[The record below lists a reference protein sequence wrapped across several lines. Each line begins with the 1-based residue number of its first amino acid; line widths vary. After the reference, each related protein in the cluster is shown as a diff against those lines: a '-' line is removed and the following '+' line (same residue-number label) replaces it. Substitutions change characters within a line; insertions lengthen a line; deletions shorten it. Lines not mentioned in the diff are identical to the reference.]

1 MERVTFSSLA
11 GNIVV
16 IGLDGEIRTLGQGQ
30 LPQPGELIIDEVSDT
45 SELVIEQVTPQGSS
59 INVTDDI
66 TALIEAIASGEDPT
80 ELGEEFEP
88 AAGEGNGSSPQNT
101 GAIDRTG
108 AELLAS
114 TNFET
119 VGTDGTG
126 FSSTQVETLL
136 DILQIQPPEP
146 TATPIPATII
156 VQEISSPTINEG
168 DQVVFD
174 ITLNQATEDNTDV
187 TLSLL
192 DGTAT
197 GGSTDE
203 SGSDYVNERV
213 LITFSDGT
221 TEEILV
227 DDNGTF
233 TVSVPL
239 GESGFTV
246 SLGSIDD
253 SIFEGPETFTLS
265 GTTEEQNTPATGVAT
280 IVDDGSGPGLSP
292 DDDRPT
298 VTMSDAGIVNEGET
312 ASFKVSL
319 SNPSAIDVEVEL
331 TLNLG
336 DTEAGDLGLLEY
348 NTGSGWVAVPND
360 GVVTVP
366 AGQTEFDVRIAS
378 IDDAVYEGPEDFSV
392 TVTGI
397 GAVQGSDTGTATIV
411 DDGSGPGP
419 DPDDDRPNVTITDA
433 GTINEGETA
442 NFKVTLSNASESTV
456 QLELGL
462 NLGDT
467 EAGDLGTLEYNTG
480 SGWVA
485 VPNDGVVTVRAG
497 QTEFDVRIASIDD
510 AVYEGP
516 EDFSVTVTGIGA
528 VQGSD
533 TGMAT
538 IVDDGSGPGP
548 DPDDDRPSVTITDA
562 GTINEG
568 DTANFKVTLSN
579 ASEAE
584 TQVELGLNLV
594 DTEAGDL
601 GTLEYNT
608 GSGWVAVPNDGVV
621 TVPAG
626 QTEFDVR
633 IASIDDAVYEGPEG
647 FSVTVTG
654 IGAVQGSDTGTA
666 TIVDDGS
673 GPGPDPDDD
682 RPNVTITDAG
692 TINEGE
698 TANFK
703 VTLSNAS
710 ESTVQVE
717 LGLNLGDTEVGDLG
731 TLEYNTGSGWVAV
744 PNDGVVTV
752 PAGQTEFD
760 VRIASIDDA
769 VYEGPEDFSV
779 TVTGIGAVQGSDTGT
794 ATIVDDGSG
803 PGPDPDDDR
812 PNVTITDAGTINEGD
827 TANFKVTLSNA
838 SESTVQVELGL
849 NLGDTEAGDLGT
861 LEYNTGSGWVAV
873 PNDGV
878 VTVPAEQTEFDVRI
892 ASIDDAVYEGP
903 EDFSVTV
910 TGIGAVQ
917 GSDTGTATIVD
928 DGSGPG
934 PDPDDDRPNVTIS
947 DAGIINEGETANFK
961 VTLSN
966 ASEAETQVE
975 LGLNLGDTEVGDLG
989 TLEYNTGSGWVAV
1002 PNDGVV
1008 TVPAG
1013 QTEFDVR
1020 IASIDDAVYEG
1031 PEDFSVTV
1039 TGIGAVQGS
1048 DTGTATIVD
1057 DGSGPGPDPDDD
1069 RPNVTITDAGTI
1081 NEGETANFK
1090 VTLSNASESTVQ
1102 VELGLNLGDTEAGDL
1117 GTLEY
1122 NTGSGWVAVPND
1134 GVVTVPAGQTE
1145 FDVRIASI
1153 DDAVYEGP
1161 EDFSVTVT
1169 GIGAVQGS
1177 DTGTATI
1184 VDDGSGPGP
1193 DPDDDRPS
1201 VTITDAGTIN
1211 EGETANF
1218 TVTLSNASE
1227 AETQVELGLNL
1238 GDTEVGDLGTL
1249 EYNTGS
1255 GWVTVPN
1262 DGVVTVPAEQTEF
1275 DVRIASIDDTVYEGP
1290 EDFSVTVTGI
1300 GAVQGSDTGTAT
1312 IVDDGSGP
1320 GPDPDDD
1327 RPVVAAISDTTV
1339 SEGESATLVVTLSN
1353 LSTTDTLVN
1362 LALNDGTAEGGV
1374 DYTKSSVT
1382 VTYADSSS
1390 DVIPV
1395 NPDGTFNVSVP
1406 AGDMTFDIVIST
1418 TDDELFES
1426 DENFTLIGQTEIQTT
1441 PVTGTVTILDNDTVS
1456 VASISSEVVNEGEPI
1471 IFDVTLSNPSDSE
1484 SLVNMVLADGS
1495 AEGGIDYINTS
1506 VTVTYA
1512 DNSTDVITVNANGT
1526 FDVSVPA
1533 NDVSFSV
1540 TVNTI
1545 DDDLFE
1551 GAETLTLSG
1560 KTATQIT
1567 SAIGTGTLLDDG
1579 SGPGPDPDDDRPT
1592 VAAITDAIVS
1602 EGELATLEV
1611 TLSNASTTN
1620 TVVNMTLANG
1630 TAEGGSDYTNTTV
1643 TVTYADSSTDV
1654 ISVNPDGTFDVI
1666 VPALDTTFSV
1676 TMVTLNDDIYE
1687 GDENFTLSG
1696 ATTVQ
1701 TTAAVGTVTINDN
1714 ADIPTVTEITDIQ
1727 VVEGNDA
1734 KFNVTLSN
1742 ASAVAIMV
1750 SMSLLDGT
1758 AVAGD
1763 DFNATSV
1770 TITYADNTTEVIAVN
1785 PDGTFDVSVPASDT
1799 NFSVTVNTVE
1809 DQIYESSENF
1819 VLTGSIQ
1826 GQSPAASGLGTIID
1840 DDNTP
1845 PTVEDFGISVDLS
1858 VGGDALIDFAPHA
1871 QDFEDDFD
1879 LQDDKETSICVTTLP
1894 DYGYL
1899 YYLDDQN
1906 NEVILDIGDVIPETT
1921 EVRYALTED
1930 FFDEQ
1935 SFDSQDLLDEF
1946 SKDFIAD
1953 SVDVN
1958 GLSFFGGTI
1967 DGNGDFVNNA
1977 QIKVDFAAQQV
1988 GLVVV
1993 SPGETGQGDEIS
2005 TSEFIAIELDEGL
2018 EAKEAR
2024 LNLASLNDRFNSGGA
2039 WIQAYF
2045 YMGDTLVDI
2054 QTIQTS
2060 DIVFTGNQ
2068 EGYAD
2073 VSLSNGSF
2081 DEIRLFPE
2089 TDSSSDKAS
2098 FTLVGTQIT
2107 SFNNVN
2113 DSFDYKAIDSDGLES
2128 DTTATVD
2135 IDFNNVSF
2143 ETVTAFGTQTA
2154 SLQQEPNIIM
2164 GTDQDDVLVGT
2175 DGNDILIGGL
2185 GNDILTGGGGDDI
2198 FKWTEMQSAIDTVT
2212 DFSDGDQLDFT
2223 DVFDDMSGT
2232 DISTLLDDLGSGDYH
2247 GSVDDIT
2254 VAVTESGG
2262 NSTLTINKDGQQ
2274 LEVNFDGASASDI
2287 ANSLISN
2294 LEQLRE

>member
-146 TATPIPATII
+146 TAIPVPATII

-246 SLGSIDD
+246 SLDSIGD

-419 DPDDDRPNVTITDA
+419 DPDDDRP
-433 GTINEGETA
+433 
-442 NFKVTLSNASESTV
+442 
-456 QLELGL
+456 
-462 NLGDT
+462 
-467 EAGDLGTLEYNTG
+467 
-480 SGWVA
+480 
-485 VPNDGVVTVRAG
+485 
-497 QTEFDVRIASIDD
+497 
-510 AVYEGP
+510 
-516 EDFSVTVTGIGA
+516 
-528 VQGSD
+528 
-533 TGMAT
+533 
-538 IVDDGSGPGP
+538 
-548 DPDDDRPSVTITDA
+548 SVTITDA
-562 GTINEG
+562 GNINEG
-568 DTANFKVTLSN
+568 ETANFKVTLSN

-584 TQVELGLNLV
+584 TQVELGLNL
-594 DTEAGDL
+594 
-601 GTLEYNT
+601 
-608 GSGWVAVPNDGVV
+608 
-621 TVPAG
+621 
-626 QTEFDVR
+626 
-633 IASIDDAVYEGPEG
+633 
-647 FSVTVTG
+647 
-654 IGAVQGSDTGTA
+654 
-666 TIVDDGS
+666 
-673 GPGPDPDDD
+673 
-682 RPNVTITDAG
+682 
-692 TINEGE
+692 
-698 TANFK
+698 
-703 VTLSNAS
+703 
-710 ESTVQVE
+710 
-717 LGLNLGDTEVGDLG
+717 GDTEVGDLG
-731 TLEYNTGSGWVAV
+731 TLEYSTGSGWVAV

-812 PNVTITDAGTINEGD
+812 PSVTITDAGTINEGE

-838 SESTVQVELGL
+838 SEAETQVELGLNLGDTEVGDLGTLEYNTGSGWVAVPNDGVVTVPAGQTEFDVRIASIDDTVYEGPEDFSVTVTGIGAVQGSDTGTATIVDDGSGPGPDPDDDRPNVTISDAGTINEGETANFKVTLSNASEAETQVELGLNLGDTEVGDLGTLEYNTGSGWVAVPNDGVVTVPAGQTEFDVRIASIDDTVYEGPEDFSVTVTGIGAVQGSDTGTATIVDDGSGPGPDPDDDRPSVTITDAGTINEGETANFKVTLSNASEAETQVELGL
-849 NLGDTEAGDLGT
+849 NLGDTEAGDLGTLEYNTGSGWVAVPNDGVVTVPAEQTEFDVRIASIDDAVYEGPEDFSVTVTGIGAVQGSDTGMATIVDDGSGPGPDPDDDRPNVTISDAGIINEGETANFKVTLSNASEAETQVELGLNLGDTEVGDLGT

-1008 TVPAG
+1008 TVPAE

-1153 DDAVYEGP
+1153 DDA
-1161 EDFSVTVT
+1161 
-1169 GIGAVQGS
+1169 
-1177 DTGTATI
+1177 
-1184 VDDGSGPGP
+1184 
-1193 DPDDDRPS
+1193 
-1201 VTITDAGTIN
+1201 
-1211 EGETANF
+1211 
-1218 TVTLSNASE
+1218 
-1227 AETQVELGLNL
+1227 
-1238 GDTEVGDLGTL
+1238 
-1249 EYNTGS
+1249 
-1255 GWVTVPN
+1255 
-1262 DGVVTVPAEQTEF
+1262 
-1275 DVRIASIDDTVYEGP
+1275 VYEGP

-1512 DNSTDVITVNANGT
+1512 NNSTDVITVNANGT

-1696 ATTVQ
+1696 ATAVQ
-1701 TTAAVGTVTINDN
+1701 TTAAVGTVTINDD

-1770 TITYADNTTEVIAVN
+1770 TIAYADNTTEVIAVN

-1826 GQSPAASGLGTIID
+1826 GQSPEASGLGTIID

-1967 DGNGDFVNNA
+1967 DGNGDFINNA

-2054 QTIQTS
+2054 QTIHTS

-2154 SLQQEPNIIM
+2154 SLQQEPNIII

-2198 FKWTEMQSAIDTVT
+2198 FKWTEMQSATDTVT

>member
-1 MERVTFSSLA
+1 MDRVALSSLMS
-11 GNIVV
+11 NVVV
-16 IGLDGEIRTLGQGQ
+16 IGLDGNLRSLESGQ
-30 LPQPGELIIDEVSDT
+30 LPQPGELIIEEVSDT
-45 SELVIEQVTPQGSS
+45 SELIVQQVTPQGSS
-59 INVTDDI
+59 INVTDDV

-80 ELGEEFEP
+80 ALGEDFEP
-88 AAGEGNGSSPQNT
+88 AAGEESGSSPQNT

-119 VGTDGTG
+119 VGIDGIG
-126 FSSTQVETLL
+126 LSTTQALSLL
-136 DILQIQPPEP
+136 GLFRVINGPVPLTIL
-146 TATPIPATII
+146 

-174 ITLNQATEDNTDV
+174 ITLSQTTEDNTDV
-187 TLSLL
+187 ILSLL

-197 GGSTDE
+197 GGSADE
-203 SGSDYVNERV
+203 NGSDYVNERV

-221 TEEILV
+221 TEEV
-227 DDNGTF
+227 SVGESGTF
-233 TVSVPL
+233 TISIPP
-239 GESGFTV
+239 GESDFTV
-246 SLGSIDD
+246 SIDSIDD
-253 SIFEGPETFTLS
+253 SVFEGPETFTLS
-265 GTTEEQNTPATGVAT
+265 GTTEEQSTPVTGTAT
-280 IVDDGSGPGLSP
+280 ILDDGSGPGSNP
-292 DDDRPT
+292 DDDRPA
-298 VTMSDAGIVNEGET
+298 VTMSDAGTVNEGET
-312 ASFKVSL
+312 ANFKVTL
-319 SNPSAIDVEVEL
+319 SNASESTVQVEL
-331 TLNLG
+331 GLNLG
-336 DTEAGDLGLLEY
+336 DTEVGDLGTLEY

-419 DPDDDRPNVTITDA
+419 DPDDDRPSVTISDA

-456 QLELGL
+456 QVELGL

-467 EAGDLGTLEYNTG
+467 EVGDLGTLEYNTG

-485 VPNDGVVTVRAG
+485 VPNDGVVTVPAG
-497 QTEFDVRIASIDD
+497 QTEFDVRIASVDD

-533 TGMAT
+533 TGTAT

-584 TQVELGLNLV
+584 TQVELGLNLG
-594 DTEAGDL
+594 DTEVGDL

-633 IASIDDAVYEGPEG
+633 IASIDDAVYEGPEDFSVTVTG
-647 FSVTVTG
+647 IGAVQGSDTGTATIVDDGTGPGPDPDDDRPSVTISDAGTINEGDTANFKVTLSNASEAETQVELGLNLGDTEVGDLGTLEYNTGSGWVAVPNDGVVTVPAGQTEFDVRIASIDDAVYEGPEDFSVTVTG

-682 RPNVTITDAG
+682 RPSVTISDAG

-812 PNVTITDAGTINEGD
+812 PSVTISDAGTINEGEA
-827 TANFKVTLSNA
+827 ANFKVN
-838 SESTVQVELGL
+838 
-849 NLGDTEAGDLGT
+849 
-861 LEYNTGSGWVAV
+861 
-873 PNDGV
+873 
-878 VTVPAEQTEFDVRI
+878 
-892 ASIDDAVYEGP
+892 
-903 EDFSVTV
+903 
-910 TGIGAVQ
+910 
-917 GSDTGTATIVD
+917 
-928 DGSGPG
+928 
-934 PDPDDDRPNVTIS
+934 
-947 DAGIINEGETANFK
+947 
-961 VTLSN
+961 LSN

-1069 RPNVTITDAGTI
+1069 RPSVTITDAGTINEGDTANFKVTLSNASEAETQVELGLNLGDTEAGDLGTLEYNTGSGWVAVPNDGVVTVPAGQTEFDVRIASIDDAVYEGPEDFSVTVTGIGAVQGSDTGTATIVDDGTGPGPDPDDDRPNVTISDAGTI

-1201 VTITDAGTIN
+1201 VTISDAGTIN

-1218 TVTLSNASE
+1218 KVTLSNASE
-1227 AETQVELGLNL
+1227 STVQVELGLNL
-1238 GDTEVGDLGTL
+1238 GDTEAGDLGTL

-1255 GWVTVPN
+1255 GWVAVPN
-1262 DGVVTVPAEQTEF
+1262 DGVVTVPAGQTEF
-1275 DVRIASIDDTVYEGP
+1275 DVRIASIDDAVYEGP

-1312 IVDDGSGP
+1312 
-1320 GPDPDDD
+1320 
-1327 RPVVAAISDTTV
+1327 
-1339 SEGESATLVVTLSN
+1339 
-1353 LSTTDTLVN
+1353 
-1362 LALNDGTAEGGV
+1362 
-1374 DYTKSSVT
+1374 
-1382 VTYADSSS
+1382 
-1390 DVIPV
+1390 
-1395 NPDGTFNVSVP
+1395 
-1406 AGDMTFDIVIST
+1406 
-1418 TDDELFES
+1418 
-1426 DENFTLIGQTEIQTT
+1426 
-1441 PVTGTVTILDNDTVS
+1441 
-1456 VASISSEVVNEGEPI
+1456 
-1471 IFDVTLSNPSDSE
+1471 
-1484 SLVNMVLADGS
+1484 
-1495 AEGGIDYINTS
+1495 
-1506 VTVTYA
+1506 
-1512 DNSTDVITVNANGT
+1512 
-1526 FDVSVPA
+1526 
-1533 NDVSFSV
+1533 
-1540 TVNTI
+1540 
-1545 DDDLFE
+1545 
-1551 GAETLTLSG
+1551 
-1560 KTATQIT
+1560 
-1567 SAIGTGTLLDDG
+1567 
-1579 SGPGPDPDDDRPT
+1579 
-1592 VAAITDAIVS
+1592 
-1602 EGELATLEV
+1602 
-1611 TLSNASTTN
+1611 
-1620 TVVNMTLANG
+1620 
-1630 TAEGGSDYTNTTV
+1630 
-1643 TVTYADSSTDV
+1643 
-1654 ISVNPDGTFDVI
+1654 
-1666 VPALDTTFSV
+1666 
-1676 TMVTLNDDIYE
+1676 
-1687 GDENFTLSG
+1687 
-1696 ATTVQ
+1696 
-1701 TTAAVGTVTINDN
+1701 
-1714 ADIPTVTEITDIQ
+1714 
-1727 VVEGNDA
+1727 
-1734 KFNVTLSN
+1734 
-1742 ASAVAIMV
+1742 
-1750 SMSLLDGT
+1750 
-1758 AVAGD
+1758 
-1763 DFNATSV
+1763 
-1770 TITYADNTTEVIAVN
+1770 
-1785 PDGTFDVSVPASDT
+1785 
-1799 NFSVTVNTVE
+1799 
-1809 DQIYESSENF
+1809 
-1819 VLTGSIQ
+1819 
-1826 GQSPAASGLGTIID
+1826 
-1840 DDNTP
+1840 
-1845 PTVEDFGISVDLS
+1845 
-1858 VGGDALIDFAPHA
+1858 
-1871 QDFEDDFD
+1871 
-1879 LQDDKETSICVTTLP
+1879 
-1894 DYGYL
+1894 
-1899 YYLDDQN
+1899 
-1906 NEVILDIGDVIPETT
+1906 
-1921 EVRYALTED
+1921 
-1930 FFDEQ
+1930 
-1935 SFDSQDLLDEF
+1935 
-1946 SKDFIAD
+1946 
-1953 SVDVN
+1953 
-1958 GLSFFGGTI
+1958 
-1967 DGNGDFVNNA
+1967 
-1977 QIKVDFAAQQV
+1977 
-1988 GLVVV
+1988 
-1993 SPGETGQGDEIS
+1993 
-2005 TSEFIAIELDEGL
+2005 
-2018 EAKEAR
+2018 
-2024 LNLASLNDRFNSGGA
+2024 
-2039 WIQAYF
+2039 
-2045 YMGDTLVDI
+2045 
-2054 QTIQTS
+2054 
-2060 DIVFTGNQ
+2060 
-2068 EGYAD
+2068 
-2073 VSLSNGSF
+2073 
-2081 DEIRLFPE
+2081 
-2089 TDSSSDKAS
+2089 
-2098 FTLVGTQIT
+2098 
-2107 SFNNVN
+2107 
-2113 DSFDYKAIDSDGLES
+2113 
-2128 DTTATVD
+2128 
-2135 IDFNNVSF
+2135 
-2143 ETVTAFGTQTA
+2143 
-2154 SLQQEPNIIM
+2154 
-2164 GTDQDDVLVGT
+2164 
-2175 DGNDILIGGL
+2175 
-2185 GNDILTGGGGDDI
+2185 
-2198 FKWTEMQSAIDTVT
+2198 
-2212 DFSDGDQLDFT
+2212 
-2223 DVFDDMSGT
+2223 
-2232 DISTLLDDLGSGDYH
+2232 
-2247 GSVDDIT
+2247 
-2254 VAVTESGG
+2254 
-2262 NSTLTINKDGQQ
+2262 
-2274 LEVNFDGASASDI
+2274 
-2287 ANSLISN
+2287 
-2294 LEQLRE
+2294 